1 MMPSERQLL
10 AYDGVEGELAEE
22 KRGFAGDV
30 STMLGF
36 NSHMCT
42 ISMGIRPESNADHT
56 LSKMQH
62 LLMLQV

>member
-30 STMLGF
+30 S
-36 NSHMCT
+36 
-42 ISMGIRPESNADHT
+42 NARVQFPHVYDFYGD
-56 LSKMQH
+56 SP
-62 LLMLQV
+62 